1 VLIAEDNWVIASSVR
16 SLVEDVGMVITGAV
30 ATAREAE
37 RLAREHPPDT
47 AIVDV
52 KLRDELAFDLIERL
66 HDLGIRVIV
75 VSGFSAISIASVPAA
90 FILQKPFRNE
100 ELLGALCDAL
110 AGEHRRES
118 GDSVRGGERN
128 GN

>member
-1 VLIAEDNWVIASSVR
+1 VEDNWFIASSMQ
-16 SLVEDVGMVITGAV
+16 SLVEDVGMVITGVV

-52 KLRDELAFDLIERL
+52 KLRDDMAFALIERL
-66 HDLGIRVIV
+66 NAMGTRVIV
-75 VSGFSAISIASVPAA
+75 VSAISMTSVGAT
-90 FILQKPFRNE
+90 FILQKPFRND

-110 AGEHRRES
+110 AGTIRAQLEPMK
-118 GDSVRGGERN
+118 
-128 GN
+128 